1 MCHLLA
7 QVAPEKSKFCRSPA
21 FFVGTSVPPNIS
33 APEPQNCE
41 LLPSYRRNPLWPCY
55 YTTITATS
63 EGDCYFSDRPVI
75 TEPGGT
81 HLEIEALERNRQDDK
96 INWITAIFMAAFHVG
111 AIAALFFF
119 TWKAFFVAC
128 FLWWV
133 SGSLGIGMGYH
144 RLLTHRGYKTPKW
157 VEYFLTVCATL
168 ALEGGP
174 IFWVATHRIHHQ
186 FSDKE
191 GDPHTPLDG
200 KWWAHMGW
208 ILMGKS
214 LHQDTSTLSRY
225 VPDLTKSKF
234 HIWITKYHYVPVI
247 LSGVL
252 LFAIGGLPFLMWG
265 LFMRTVVGLHST
277 WLVNSATHTWGSR
290 RFTTRDMST
299 NNWFVALLT
308 FGEGWHNNHHA
319 HPVSARH
326 GLKWYEI
333 DINWYGIWTLKK
345 LGLARHIYRVKLSE
359 LREDENRL
367 VKDSRPELVSV

>member
-1 MCHLLA
+1 
-7 QVAPEKSKFCRSPA
+7 
-21 FFVGTSVPPNIS
+21 
-33 APEPQNCE
+33 
-41 LLPSYRRNPLWPCY
+41 
-55 YTTITATS
+55 
-63 EGDCYFSDRPVI
+63 
-75 TEPGGT
+75 
-81 HLEIEALERNRQDDK
+81 LEIEALERNRQDDK
-96 INWITAIFMAAFHVG
+96 INWITAIFMGAFHVG
-111 AIAALFFF
+111 AVAALFFF

-157 VEYFLTVCATL
+157 VEYFLTVCSTL

-290 RFTTRDMST
+290 RFRTRDMST

-326 GLKWYEI
+326 GLRWYEI
-333 DINWYGIWTLKK
+333 DVNWYGIWALKK
-345 LGLARHIYRVKLSE
+345 LGLARHIYRVKLDE
-359 LREDENRL
+359 LREDEKKL
-367 VKDSRPELVSV
+367 VKESNPELVSV